1 MALTFFQV
9 LKQVQAAAEK
19 YGRGF
24 IVEYDVS
31 GGDSSQGSVAD
42 EVLADYNSS
51 IKQFTSSSAYIHQD
65 GKPVLFTYGIG
76 YTDNSLSA
84 SDAEDLVNQ
93 MKSAGTYAGLGT
105 TIDWA
110 DSVNDNSEWA
120 PVFKAA
126 NLVSPW
132 TVGVYSNEDY
142 PSHFTDTQKPDAQY
156 VMPLLLFYSLPS

>member
-1 MALTFFQV
+1 MELTSLKV
-9 LKQVQAAAEK
+9 LEQVQAAAEK

-24 IVEYDVS
+24 VVEYDVS

-42 EVLADYNSS
+42 EVLADYNSR
-51 IKQFTSSSAYIHQD
+51 IKEFTSSSAYIHQD

-76 YTDNSLSA
+76 YTDNSLSP

-105 TIDWA
+105 VIDWA
-110 DSVNDNSEWA
+110 DSVNDNTEWA
-120 PVFKAA
+120 PAFKAA
-126 NLVSPW
+126 DLVSPW

-142 PSHFTDTQKPDAQY
+142 QSHFTETQKPDAQY
-156 VMPLLLFYSLPS
+156 VILLFIRPLPS